1 MTSSEDISDTI
12 QTDNKKKSSNKTVA
26 AKVAITVAFCLALSK
41 AVVGFL
47 TGSLSIISSAV
58 DSILDIAASFFNF
71 IAIKKAEEP
80 ADTGHQYGHGKYE
93 AMAAFIQSVIILI
106 SGLFILLAAWDKF
119 INNKHPEVSNAGL
132 IVMGVSIIATIFLT
146 IYLRYVAKKE
156 NSAVLEADAM
166 HYSIDL
172 YTNIGI
178 LIALVLIRWTGFTII
193 DSITASIVAVYII
206 FSAIKLNIQ
215 VSKQLLDSSI
225 EKETYNKLLKVLD
238 SFNNYHLDF
247 HRLRTR
253 NAGSEVFI
261 DMHLTL
267 CRKLTL
273 EEVHKIT
280 DIIENTISK
289 EIKGADVT
297 IHPEPCEHT
306 KTEDNHSECNS
317 SRIKEGLKQLQN

>member
-1 MTSSEDISDTI
+1 METNEHAHGGS
-12 QTDNKKKSSNKTVA
+12 KTKA
-26 AKVAITVAFCLALSK
+26 TKVAMTVAFGLAVSK
-41 AVVGFL
+41 AAVGFF
-47 TGSLSIISSAV
+47 TGSLSILSSAV

-93 AMAAFIQSVIILI
+93 AMATFIQSIII
-106 SGLFILLAAWDKF
+106 FVSGLFILLSAWDKF
-119 INNKHPEVSNAGL
+119 INNKHPEVSSAGF
-132 IVMGVSIIATIFLT
+132 IVMGISIAATIFLT

-156 NSAVLEADAM
+156 KSSVLEADAM

-178 LIALVLIRWTGFTII
+178 LLALFIIKLTGWTVI
-193 DSITASIVAVYII
+193 DSIVAAIVAVYII
-206 FSAIKLNIQ
+206 FSAIKLSLQ

-225 EKETYNKLLKVLD
+225 EEEAYNKLVKVLN
-238 SFNNYHLDF
+238 SFGNYHLDF

-253 NAGSEVFI
+253 SAGNEIFI

-273 EEVHKIT
+273 EEVHQIT
-280 DIIENTISK
+280 DVIEHAISQ

-297 IHPEPCEHT
+297 IHPEPCHHT
-306 KTEDNHSECNS
+306 GDDDSECNS
-317 SRIKEGLKQLQN
+317 KRIRYGLEKLKG

>member
-1 MTSSEDISDTI
+1 MMETNEIHQSGGKIKAT
-12 QTDNKKKSSNKTVA
+12 
-26 AKVAITVAFCLALSK
+26 KVAMTVAFSLAVSK
-41 AVVGFL
+41 AAVGFV
-47 TGSLSIISSAV
+47 TGSLSILSSAV

-80 ADTGHQYGHGKYE
+80 ADKGHQYGHGKYE
-93 AMAAFIQSVIILI
+93 AMATFIQSIII
-106 SGLFILLAAWDKF
+106 FVSGLFILLSAWDKF
-119 INNKHPEVSNAGL
+119 VHNKHPEVSNAGF
-132 IVMGVSIIATIFLT
+132 IVMGISIAATVFLT

-156 NSAVLEADAM
+156 NSSVLEADAM

-178 LIALVLIRWTGFTII
+178 LLALFVIKLTGWTVI
-193 DSITASIVAVYII
+193 DSVVAGIVAIYII
-206 FSAIKLNIQ
+206 FSAIKLSLQ

-225 EKETYNKLLKVLD
+225 EKEAYDKLLKVLD
-238 SFNNYHLDF
+238 SFGNYHLDF

-253 NAGSEVFI
+253 SAGNEIFI

-273 EEVHKIT
+273 SEVHQIT
-280 DIIENTISK
+280 DVIENAISK
-289 EIKGADVT
+289 EITGADVT

-306 KTEDNHSECNS
+306 DNDHGECNS
-317 SRIKEGLKQLQN
+317 SRIREGLKKLQH

>member
-1 MTSSEDISDTI
+1 METNEHAHGGS
-12 QTDNKKKSSNKTVA
+12 KTKA
-26 AKVAITVAFCLALSK
+26 TKVAMTVAFGLAVSK
-41 AVVGFL
+41 AAVGFF
-47 TGSLSIISSAV
+47 TGSLSILSSAV

-93 AMAAFIQSVIILI
+93 AMATFIQSIII
-106 SGLFILLAAWDKF
+106 FVSGLFILLSAWDKF
-119 INNKHPEVSNAGL
+119 INNKHPEVSSAGF
-132 IVMGVSIIATIFLT
+132 IVMGISIAATIFLT

-156 NSAVLEADAM
+156 NSSVLEADAM

-178 LIALVLIRWTGFTII
+178 LLALFIIKLTGWTVI
-193 DSITASIVAVYII
+193 DSIVAAIVAVYIM
-206 FSAIKLNIQ
+206 FSAVKLSLQ

-225 EKETYNKLLKVLD
+225 EEEAYNKLLKVLD
-238 SFNNYHLDF
+238 SFGNYHLDF

-253 NAGSEVFI
+253 SAGNEIFI

-273 EEVHKIT
+273 DEVHQIT
-280 DIIENTISK
+280 DVIENAISN
-289 EIKGADVT
+289 EIPGADVT
-297 IHPEPCEHT
+297 IHPEPCHHT
-306 KTEDNHSECNS
+306 DNDHGECNS
-317 SRIKEGLKQLQN
+317 SRIREGLQKLQN

>member
-1 MTSSEDISDTI
+1 MEEV
-12 QTDNKKKSSNKTVA
+12 SNQKGEKTKA
-26 AKVAITVAFCLALSK
+26 TKVAISVAFCLAVSK

-47 TGSLSIISSAV
+47 TGSLSILSSAV

-71 IAIKKAEEP
+71 IALKKSEEP
-80 ADTGHQYGHGKYE
+80 ADIGHQYGHGKYE
-93 AMAAFIQSVIILI
+93 AMAAFIQSIIIFLSGIFILI
-106 SGLFILLAAWDKF
+106 SAWDKF
-119 INNKHPEVSNAGL
+119 IHNKHPEVTSAGF
-132 IVMGVSIIATIFLT
+132 IVMGISIGATVFLT
-146 IYLRYVAKKE
+146 IYLRYKAKKE
-156 NSAVLEADAM
+156 NSLVLESDAM

-178 LIALVLIRWTGFTII
+178 ILALFIIKITGITVI
-193 DSITASIVAVYII
+193 DSIVAAIVALYII
-206 FSAIKLNIQ
+206 YSAIKLSLQ

-225 EKETYNKLLKVLD
+225 EEEVYSKLLKVLE
-238 SFNNYHLDF
+238 SFGEYHLDF

-253 NAGSEVFI
+253 SAGNEIFI

-280 DIIENTISK
+280 DIIEHAISK

-297 IHPEPCEHT
+297 IHPEPCNHRDDDHT
-306 KTEDNHSECNS
+306 ECNS
-317 SRIKEGLKQLQN
+317 NRIRQGLEKLKD